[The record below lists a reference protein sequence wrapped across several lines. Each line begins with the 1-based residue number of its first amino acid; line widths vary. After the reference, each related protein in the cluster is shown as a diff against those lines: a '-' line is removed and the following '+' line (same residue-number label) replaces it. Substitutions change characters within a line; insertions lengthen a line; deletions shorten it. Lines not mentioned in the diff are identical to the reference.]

1 MRLKSLKL
9 AGFKSFANPTTFTFR
24 HGITAIVGPNG
35 CGKSNVIDAIRWVL
49 GETSAKQLRGGAMSD
64 VIFAGT
70 QDKAAKSVA
79 SVELTFEHTQDEH
92 TGIRHEF
99 NLYQELS
106 VRRQVNKEGR
116 SDYFI
121 NGTRCRRRDVVDV
134 FLGTGLGARSYAV
147 IEQGMIGR
155 IVESSPMQLREFIEE
170 AAGVSRY
177 QARREETQKKLE
189 KTQENLARLH
199 DMQSELVSQQKRLS
213 KQAASAQLYEE
224 LALTLSDIKQK
235 LAIQQLYQAKHTQQQ
250 QKIAHERSTAEVATL
265 QADYETLKAQQD
277 KLATHINQEQWLKDD
292 AQSAHYQQQLGY
304 QQAEHALSDAK
315 SQLNVIEQQLTSLDQ
330 QRAQAVGEID
340 RLKAE
345 QAEQQNILE
354 ALRPQLTE
362 LTNKRDTH
370 KRNEQPLQRAWHDA
384 QNQLSRLQDNAR
396 MLEQQQAINSQA
408 QKRHQQ
414 NHDKWQRRD
423 QNWQHLWQQLQQ
435 SLSAS
440 SNNDGFDKESDKRSD
455 EQAPTDAQNLQQTL
469 ETQVAE
475 LNKQLQQIERQQD
488 SVDER
493 LSELQPQT
501 RDLQQRLNVQQ
512 RELSEHEKR
521 HAVLASEYDTL
532 HQILHPKPTLQNQ
545 QQASVSTAGNLEA
558 SSESNVVNRYNELA
572 ITTLREQIELS
583 EKGQQ
588 HAVLLDS
595 VLALWLDSH
604 VLISNQSN
612 QLSVD
617 DVSSDIEKANS
628 LWHMLEHDLTDI
640 ITYQTTQNE
649 QANTEKKPSIESGHS
664 LWLPAKNESTT
675 KPFSNNLPD
684 HFADKVL
691 PLSQLIKQPALAL
704 WQQCYLYIT
713 QSEATNQQTLEDFA
727 NILKALPSSAILLTT
742 DGWLISRQGTI
753 NLSKFTGAQDEQGNS
768 QFLTQRL
775 EQRSRLQAL
784 EDLLDEF
791 ETKIQETQKTI
802 AKNQRDYDALTVNLE
817 ETRAQANQLTRDK
830 HEYQQQLTTQRA
842 NAERLQADSQRLM
855 ADKSALEQEQQELD
869 QELKTLTH
877 EQQDIQSQIVAL
889 TPQISDA
896 RATSQQLQAE
906 RSELN
911 RTRQADDDAWQ
922 ALQLRIQQ
930 SEMRLEHSVSSL
942 ARATVQYDQSLQ
954 SEQQLKAS
962 HQKQQNKLPD
972 LQAALQTAQTARDK
986 QQVLLTERDTA
997 LSMLKQEYAQQQTAL
1012 DSVQNTLQVQ
1022 QGKLANHATELALS
1036 MARLDDA
1043 STHTHD
1049 ALEAYYKVSHKYKS
1063 ESHSTQHPQHQ
1074 QQVMS
1079 VSNLLADFIA
1089 HDRRVRPDK
1098 IAELEAE
1105 RATLEQQLGK
1115 IGPVNLAAVAE
1126 LAEVNERLEPLAQQT
1141 ADIAASM
1148 QTLTAAIESIDETTK
1163 TLFMQTLD
1171 AVNTEL
1177 ANLFAKVF
1185 GGGQA
1190 SLTLNTDDMPANIPA
1205 DKYKSEQWR
1214 AGLTLMAQ
1222 PKGKRNSR
1230 LAVLS
1235 GGEKTLTALSL
1246 IFAIFKQHPAPFCVL
1261 DEVDAPLDDANVERF
1276 TSLIHELADDL
1287 QFIFIS
1293 HNKLTMQIADELKG
1307 ITMPSAGISTLVS
1320 VSLDEAARYVES

>member
-79 SVELTFEHTQDEH
+79 SVELTFEHTQDEQN
-92 TGIRHEF
+92 GIRHEF

-177 QARREETQKKLE
+177 QARREETQKRLE
-189 KTQENLARLH
+189 KTKDNLARLH

-213 KQAASAQLYEE
+213 KQAASAERYEE
-224 LALTLSDIKQK
+224 LALTLADIKQQ

-250 QKIAHERSTAEVATL
+250 QKIAHERSATEVSTL
-265 QADYETLKAQQD
+265 QANYDTLKAKQD
-277 KLATHINQEQWLKDD
+277 KLVAHINQEQWLKDD
-292 AQSAHYQQQLGY
+292 AQSNHYQQQLSY
-304 QQAEHALSDAK
+304 QQAEHQLGDAK
-315 SQLNVIEQQLTSLDQ
+315 SQLTAIEQQLASLDQ
-330 QRAQAVGEID
+330 QRQQAVDEIN

-345 QAEQQNILE
+345 QTEQQTVIE
-354 ALRPQLTE
+354 ALRPQFNKLT
-362 LTNKRDTH
+362 TKREAH
-370 KRNEQPLQRAWHDA
+370 KRNEQPLQRAYHDA
-384 QNQLSRLQDNAR
+384 QNKLSRLQDTAR
-396 MLEQQQAINSQA
+396 SFEQQQAINSQA
-408 QKRHQQ
+408 QKRYQQ
-414 NHDKWQRRD
+414 NHDKWQHRHT
-423 QNWQHLWQQLQQ
+423 NWQRLWQQLQQ
-435 SLSAS
+435 SLSPV
-440 SNNDGFDKESDKRSD
+440 ESAGLQDNSD
-455 EQAPTDAQNLQQTL
+455 TNNLQQTL
-469 ETQVAE
+469 AAQVTE

-493 LSELQPQT
+493 LSELQPQAQ
-501 RDLQQRLNVQQ
+501 DLQQRLNTQQ
-512 RELSEHEKR
+512 RELSENEKR
-521 HAVLASEYDTL
+521 HAVLAGEYDTL
-532 HQILHPKPTLQNQ
+532 HQILHPKPTPKSQPLVH
-545 QQASVSTAGNLEA
+545 AKTADVKTALENDIA
-558 SSESNVVNRYNELA
+558 KDYKDLA
-572 ITTLREQIELS
+572 ITTLRDQIELS
-583 EKGQQ
+583 AKGQQ
-588 HAVLLDS
+588 HAELLDS

-604 VLISNQSN
+604 VL
-612 QLSVD
+612 
-617 DVSSDIEKANS
+617 VSSQSSNGKINGDVQKANS
-628 LWHMLEHDLTDI
+628 LWQALEHELKDLF
-640 ITYQTTQNE
+640 TYQTARNTAAS
-649 QANTEKKPSIESGHS
+649 ANDKTLLETGHS
-664 LWLPAKNESTT
+664 LWLSAQTNGTDST
-675 KPFSNNLPD
+675 PFISDLPKSLI
-684 HFADKVL
+684 DKIL
-691 PLSQLIKQPALAL
+691 PLSQLISAPNLAF
-704 WQQCYLYIT
+704 WRQCYLYIAQPET
-713 QSEATNQQTLEDFA
+713 DNRQTLEA
-727 NILKALPSSAILLTT
+727 LAEILKVLPSSAILLTT
-742 DGWLISRQGTI
+742 DGWLISRQGTM
-753 NLSKFTGAQDEQGNS
+753 NLSKFAGAQDGQNGSNNSNS

-775 EQRSRLQAL
+775 QQRSRLQAL
-784 EDLLDEF
+784 ENLLDDF
-791 ETKIQETQKTI
+791 ETKIQGQQKAI
-802 AKNQRDYDALTVNLE
+802 ANNQRNYDAMTVSLE
-817 ETRAQANQLTRDK
+817 ETRAQAEQLTRDK
-830 HEYQQQLTTQRA
+830 HQYQQKLTTQRA

-855 ADKSALEQEQQELD
+855 TDKSTLEQEQQELV
-869 QELKTLTH
+869 QEQQSLDH
-877 EQQDIQSQIVAL
+877 EQQDIQSKIAAL
-889 TPQISDA
+889 TPQIADA
-896 RATSQQLQAE
+896 RALSQQLQAE
-906 RSELN
+906 RSELS

-942 ARATVQYDQSLQ
+942 ARASAQFDKSLQ
-954 SEQQLKAS
+954 SEQNLKTR
-962 HQKQQNKLPD
+962 HEQQQNTLPA
-972 LQAALQTAQTARDK
+972 LQAALQTAQTARDE
-986 QQVLLTERDTA
+986 QQAILTGRETA
-997 LSMLKQEYAQQQTAL
+997 LTALKQEYNQQQVEL
-1012 DSVQNTLQVQ
+1012 DSLQNTLQTQ
-1022 QGKLANHATELALS
+1022 QNALANHSTELALS
-1036 MARLDDA
+1036 AAKLEDA
-1043 STHTHD
+1043 SSHTQE
-1049 ALEAYYKVSHKYKS
+1049 ALDAYYKVSHKYKAQS
-1063 ESHSTQHPQHQ
+1063 DIAQHPQHQ

-1098 IAELEAE
+1098 ITELEAE
-1105 RATLEQQLGK
+1105 HSKIEQQLSK
-1115 IGPVNLAAVAE
+1115 IGAVNLAAVAE

-1148 QTLTAAIESIDETTK
+1148 QTLTEAIASIDETTK

-1171 AVNTEL
+1171 AVNIEL

-1190 SLTLNTDDMPANIPA
+1190 SLTLNTDDMPVNAP
-1205 DKYKSEQWR
+1205 KSEQWR

-1261 DEVDAPLDDANVERF
+1261 DEVDAPLDDANVARF

-1307 ITMPSAGISTLVS
+1307 VTMPSAGISTLVS
-1320 VSLDEAARYVES
+1320 VSLDEAARYLSD

>member
-70 QDKAAKSVA
+70 QDKAAKSAA
-79 SVELTFEHTQDEH
+79 SVELTFEHTQDEQ

-106 VRRQVNKEGR
+106 VRRQVNLEGR

-155 IVESSPMQLREFIEE
+155 IVESSPLQLREFIEE

-189 KTQENLARLH
+189 KTKDNLARLH

-213 KQAASAQLYEE
+213 KQAASAKRYEE
-224 LALTLSDIKQK
+224 LALTLADIKQQ
-235 LAIQQLYQAKHTQQQ
+235 LAIQQLYQAKHNQQQ
-250 QKIAHERSTAEVATL
+250 QKIAHERSANEVATL
-265 QADYETLKAQQD
+265 QASYETLKAKQD
-277 KLATHINQEQWLKDD
+277 KLAAHINQEQWLKDD
-292 AQSAHYQQQLGY
+292 AQSSHYQQQLSY
-304 QQAEHALSDAK
+304 QQAEHQLSDVK
-315 SQLNVIEQQLTSLDQ
+315 SQLTTIEQQLASLDQ
-330 QRAQAVGEID
+330 QREQLVDEIE
-340 RLKAE
+340 RLKSDE
-345 QAEQQNILE
+345 AEQQKVLQE
-354 ALRPQLTE
+354 LRPKLIE

-370 KRNEQPLQRAWHDA
+370 KRNEQPLQRAYHDA
-384 QNQLSRLQDNAR
+384 QNQLSRLQDKSR
-396 MLEQQQAINSQA
+396 SLEQQQAINSQA
-408 QKRHQQ
+408 QKRQQQ
-414 NHDKWQRRD
+414 NYDKWQRRQ
-423 QNWQHLWQQLQQ
+423 QNWQNLWQQLQQ
-435 SLSAS
+435 SVSLNNSA
-440 SNNDGFDKESDKRSD
+440 D
-455 EQAPTDAQNLQQTL
+455 EQEPAEANNLQHTL
-469 ETQVAE
+469 DTQVTE

-493 LSELQPQT
+493 LSELQPQAH
-501 RDLQQRLNVQQ
+501 DLQQRLNMQQ
-512 RELSEHEKR
+512 RELSEFEKR

-532 HQILHPKPTLQNQ
+532 HQILHPKPIPKSQPLVH
-545 QQASVSTAGNLEA
+545 AKTADVKGDLG
-558 SSESNVVNRYNELA
+558 SEIANDYKELA
-572 ITTLREQIELS
+572 ISTLREQIELS
-583 EKGQQ
+583 EKGKQ
-588 HAVLLDS
+588 HAQLLDS

-604 VLISNQSN
+604 VLVSNQTMQPSIDN
-612 QLSVD
+612 ASD
-617 DVSSDIEKANS
+617 DSEKPHSLWQALKHDLNS
-628 LWHMLEHDLTDI
+628 LF
-640 ITYQTTQNE
+640 TYQTVQN
-649 QANTEKKPSIESGHS
+649 QPISNKDKSIIGMGHS
-664 LWLPAKNESTT
+664 LWLSTKQNELAT
-675 KPFSNNLPD
+675 KPFISKFPD
-684 HFADKVL
+684 TLSDKVL
-691 PLSQLIKQPALAL
+691 PLSELISAPNLAL
-704 WQQCYLYIT
+704 WQECYLYIA
-713 QSEATNQQTLEDFA
+713 QPETNNKQTLEVLA
-727 NILKALPSSAILLTT
+727 EILKALPPVAILLTS

-753 NLSKFTGAQDEQGNS
+753 NLSKFAGAQNGQNDSNS

-775 EQRSRLQAL
+775 QQRSRLQVL
-784 EDLLDEF
+784 EELLDEF
-791 ETKIQETQKTI
+791 EAKIQNQQKAI
-802 AKNQRDYDALTVNLE
+802 ANNQRNYDALTVSLE
-817 ETRAQANQLTRDK
+817 ETRAQAEQLTRDQYK
-830 HEYQQQLTTQRA
+830 YQQQLTTQRA
-842 NAERLQADSQRLM
+842 NAERLQADSQRLS
-855 ADKSALEQEQQELD
+855 ADKISLEQEQQELK
-869 QELKTLTH
+869 QEQQTFNNEL
-877 EQQDIQSQIVAL
+877 QDIQSEIAAL
-889 TPQISDA
+889 TPQITDA
-896 RATSQQLQAE
+896 RATTQQLQAE
-906 RSELN
+906 RSELS
-911 RTRQADDDAWQ
+911 RTRQADDDEWQ

-930 SEMRLEHSVSSL
+930 SEIRVEHGVSSL
-942 ARATVQYDQSLQ
+942 GRATEQHDKSLQ
-954 SEQQLKAS
+954 SEKILQTNYEQ
-962 HQKQQNKLPD
+962 QQNKLPE
-972 LQAALQTAQTARDK
+972 LQAALQTVQTARDE
-986 QQVLLTERDTA
+986 QQTLLTRRETA
-997 LSMLKQEYAQQQTAL
+997 LTALKQEYNQQQVEL
-1012 DSVQNTLQVQ
+1012 DTLQHTLQTQ
-1022 QGKLANHATELALS
+1022 QSELARLATELALS
-1036 MARLDDA
+1036 AAKLEDA
-1043 STHTHD
+1043 SSDTQE
-1049 ALEAYYKVSHKYKS
+1049 ALDTYSNASHKYKAQS
-1063 ESHSTQHPQHQ
+1063 DISQQPQHQ

-1098 IAELEAE
+1098 IAELESE
-1105 RATLEQQLGK
+1105 RNKLEQQLSK
-1115 IGPVNLAAVAE
+1115 IGAVNLAAVAE

-1141 ADIAASM
+1141 ADIAASI
-1148 QTLTAAIESIDETTK
+1148 QTLTEAIASIDETTK

-1171 AVNTEL
+1171 AVNNEL

-1261 DEVDAPLDDANVERF
+1261 DEVDAPLDDANVARF

-1307 ITMPSAGISTLVS
+1307 VTMPSAGISTLVS
-1320 VSLDEAARYVES
+1320 VSLDEAALYIAE

>member
-24 HGITAIVGPNG
+24 YGITAIVGPNG

-189 KTQENLARLH
+189 KTKDNLARLH

-213 KQAASAQLYEE
+213 KQAASAERYEA
-224 LALTLSDIKQK
+224 LALSLADIKQQ

-250 QKIAHERSTAEVATL
+250 QKIAHERSTTEVSTL
-265 QADYETLKAQQD
+265 QANYDTLKAKQD
-277 KLATHINQEQWLKDD
+277 KLAARINQEQWLKDD
-292 AQSAHYQQQLGY
+292 AQSIYYQQQLSY
-304 QQAEHALSDAK
+304 QQAEHQLGDAK
-315 SQLNVIEQQLTSLDQ
+315 SQLTTTAQQLASLDQ
-330 QRAQAVGEID
+330 QRKQAVDEIN

-345 QAEQQNILE
+345 QAEQQTVLE
-354 ALRPQLTE
+354 ALRPQLNE
-362 LTNKRDTH
+362 LTNKREAH
-370 KRNEQPLQRAWHDA
+370 KRNEQPLQRAYHDA
-384 QNQLSRLQDNAR
+384 QNQLSRLQDTAR
-396 MLEQQQAINSQA
+396 SLEQQQAINSQA
-408 QKRHQQ
+408 QKRYQQ
-414 NHDKWQRRD
+414 NHDKWQRRQ

-435 SLSAS
+435 SLSPVVSAGLQD
-440 SNNDGFDKESDKRSD
+440 N
-455 EQAPTDAQNLQQTL
+455 TDAKHLQQTL
-469 ETQVAE
+469 AAQVAE

-493 LSELQPQT
+493 LSELQPQAH
-501 RDLQQRLNVQQ
+501 DLQQRLNTQQ
-512 RELSEHEKR
+512 RELSENEKR
-521 HAVLASEYDTL
+521 HAVLAGEYDTL
-532 HQILHPKPTLQNQ
+532 HQILHPKPTPKSQPLVHAKTADVKSDLENEVASDYNQ
-545 QQASVSTAGNLEA
+545 
-558 SSESNVVNRYNELA
+558 LA

-583 EKGQQ
+583 EKGQE
-588 HAVLLDS
+588 HAELLDS

-604 VLISNQSN
+604 VLISNQTN
-612 QLSVD
+612 QSSIDNAND
-617 DVSSDIEKANS
+617 DSEKLHS
-628 LWHMLEHDLTDI
+628 LWQALEHELKDLFI
-640 ITYQTTQNE
+640 YQNAQT
-649 QANTEKKPSIESGHS
+649 NTVDKLSIKTEAGHS
-664 LWLPAKNESTT
+664 LWLSAQTNDTDST
-675 KPFSNNLPD
+675 PFISALPD
-684 HFADKVL
+684 NLVDKIL
-691 PLSQLIKQPALAL
+691 PLSQLISTPKLTL
-704 WQQCYLYIT
+704 WQQCYLYIA
-713 QSEATNQQTLEDFA
+713 QSQMTNQHDFEA
-727 NILKALPSSAILLTT
+727 LTDILKVLPSSAILLTT
-742 DGWLISRQGTI
+742 DGWIISRQGTI
-753 NLSKFTGAQDEQGNS
+753 NLSKFVGAQDRENES
-768 QFLTQRL
+768 NNQFLTQRL
-775 EQRSRLQAL
+775 QQRSRLQAL
-784 EDLLDEF
+784 EGLLDEF
-791 ETKIQETQKTI
+791 ESKIQDQQKTI
-802 AKNQRDYDALTVNLE
+802 VNSQRTYDALAVRLE
-817 ETRAQANQLTRDK
+817 ETRAQAEQLTRDK
-830 HEYQQQLTTQRA
+830 HQYQQKLTSQRA
-842 NAERLQADSQRLM
+842 NAERLQADSQRID
-855 ADKSALEQEQQELD
+855 AEKATLEQEQQELV
-869 QELKTLTH
+869 QEEQALNH
-877 EQQDIQSQIVAL
+877 EQQHLQSEIAAL
-889 TPQISDA
+889 TPKIADA
-896 RATSQQLQAE
+896 RAATQQLQAE
-906 RSELN
+906 RNELS

-930 SEMRLEHSVSSL
+930 SEMRLEHSVSSFV
-942 ARATVQYDQSLQ
+942 RATEQYDKSLQ
-954 SEQQLKAS
+954 SEQSLTARLEQ
-962 HQKQQNKLPD
+962 QQNKLPA
-972 LQAALQTAQTARDK
+972 LQTALQTAQTTRDE
-986 QQVLLTERDTA
+986 QQAVLTTRETA
-997 LSMLKQEYAQQQTAL
+997 LTVLKQEYSQQQVEL
-1012 DSVQNTLQVQ
+1012 DSCQNTLQTQ
-1022 QGKLANHATELALS
+1022 QSALANHSTELALS
-1036 MARLDDA
+1036 AAKLEDA
-1043 STHTHD
+1043 SSHTQE
-1049 ALEAYYKVSHKYKS
+1049 ALEAYHKVSHKYKAPS
-1063 ESHSTQHPQHQ
+1063 EISHHQ
-1074 QQVMS
+1074 QIMS

-1098 IAELEAE
+1098 IAELESE
-1105 RATLEQQLGK
+1105 RAQLEQQLSK
-1115 IGPVNLAAVAE
+1115 IGAVNLAAVAE

-1141 ADIAASM
+1141 TDIAASM
-1148 QTLTAAIESIDETTK
+1148 QTLTEAIASIDETTK

-1190 SLTLNTDDMPANIPA
+1190 SLTLNTDDMPINAP
-1205 DKYKSEQWR
+1205 KSEQWR

-1261 DEVDAPLDDANVERF
+1261 DEVDAPLDDANVARF

-1307 ITMPSAGISTLVS
+1307 VTMPSAGISTLVS
-1320 VSLDEAARYVES
+1320 VSLDEAARYLSD

>member
-70 QDKAAKSVA
+70 QDKTAKSVA
-79 SVELTFEHTQDEH
+79 SVELTFEHTQDEQ

-155 IVESSPMQLREFIEE
+155 IVESSPLQLREFIEE

-177 QARREETQKKLE
+177 QARRIETQKKLE
-189 KTQENLARLH
+189 KTKDNLARLH

-213 KQAASAQLYEE
+213 KQAASAERYEE
-224 LALTLSDIKQK
+224 LALTLADIKQQ
-235 LAIQQLYQAKHTQQQ
+235 LAIQQLYQAKHSQQQ
-250 QKIAHERSTAEVATL
+250 QKIAHERSAAEVSTL
-265 QADYETLKAQQD
+265 QARYEGLKAKQD
-277 KLATHINQEQWLKDD
+277 KLADHINQEQWLKDD
-292 AQSAHYQQQLGY
+292 AQSSHYQHQLSY
-304 QQAEHALSDAK
+304 QQAEHELSDAK
-315 SQLNVIEQQLTSLDQ
+315 SQLTAIEQQLTGLEQ
-330 QRAQAVGEID
+330 QREQSVDEIE
-340 RLKAE
+340 RLKTE

-354 ALRPQLTE
+354 ALRPQLIE
-362 LTNKRDTH
+362 LSNKRESH

-396 MLEQQQAINSQA
+396 TLEQQQAINSQA

-414 NHDKWQRRD
+414 SHDKWQRRQ
-423 QNWQHLWQQLQQ
+423 QNWENLWQQLQQ
-435 SLSAS
+435 SLSSVKVTDGREKSDAS
-440 SNNDGFDKESDKRSD
+440 
-455 EQAPTDAQNLQQTL
+455 NLQQTL
-469 ETQVAE
+469 ETQVTE

-493 LSELQPQT
+493 LAELQPQAH
-501 RDLQQRLNVQQ
+501 DLQQRLNTQQ
-512 RELSEHEKR
+512 RELSENEKR

-532 HQILHPKPTLQNQ
+532 HQILHPKPTPKPQQLTHTKTAHVKSDLESEIASDYQN
-545 QQASVSTAGNLEA
+545 
-558 SSESNVVNRYNELA
+558 LA

-583 EKGQQ
+583 AKGQQ
-588 HAVLLDS
+588 HAQLLDS

-604 VLISNQSN
+604 VLISNQTYQPN
-612 QLSVD
+612 VD
-617 DVSSDIEKANS
+617 NVSDVSEKPHS
-628 LWHMLEHDLTDI
+628 LWHVLEHDLADVF
-640 ITYQTTQNE
+640 TYQAAQNK
-649 QANTEKKPSIESGHS
+649 QVNKQGKSSIETDHS
-664 LWLPAKNESTT
+664 LWLSAMQNETNT
-675 KPFSNNLPD
+675 KPFISNLPD
-684 HFADKVL
+684 SLIDKVQ
-691 PLSQLIKQPALAL
+691 PLSELINAPTLAL
-704 WQQCYLYIT
+704 WQHCYLYIAQPET
-713 QSEATNQQTLEDFA
+713 DNKQTLEA
-727 NILKALPSSAILLTT
+727 LAEILRALPPSAILLTS
-742 DGWLISRQGTI
+742 DGWLISRQGTM
-753 NLSKFTGAQDEQGNS
+753 NLSKFTGAQNGQNESNS

-775 EQRSRLQAL
+775 QQRSRLQAL
-784 EDLLDEF
+784 ENLLDEF
-791 ETKIQETQKTI
+791 EVKIKDQQKAITN
-802 AKNQRDYDALTVNLE
+802 NQRNYDALTVSLE
-817 ETRAQANQLTRDK
+817 ETRAQAQQLTRDK
-830 HEYQQQLTTQRA
+830 HKCQQQLTTQRA
-842 NAERLQADSQRLM
+842 NVERVQADSQRLN
-855 ADKSALEQEQQELD
+855 ADKVALELEKVELAQEQQ
-869 QELKTLTH
+869 TLND
-877 EQQDIQSQIVAL
+877 EQKSIQSEIAAL
-889 TPQISDA
+889 TPQLADA
-896 RATSQQLQAE
+896 RATTQQLQAE
-906 RSELN
+906 RSELA

-922 ALQLRIQQ
+922 ALQLRMQQ

-942 ARATVQYDQSLQ
+942 VRASAQYDKSLQ
-954 SEQQLKAS
+954 SEQSLKAQ
-962 HQKQQNKLPD
+962 HEQQQSKLPA
-972 LQAALQTAQTARDK
+972 LQAALQTAQTVRDE
-986 QQVLLTERDTA
+986 QQIILTTRETA
-997 LSMLKQEYAQQQTAL
+997 LNVLKQEYSQQQVEL
-1012 DSVQNTLQVQ
+1012 DTLQNTLQNQ
-1022 QGKLANHATELALS
+1022 QSELARLATDLALS
-1036 MARLDDA
+1036 MARLEDA
-1043 STHTHD
+1043 SSHTQE
-1049 ALEAYYKVSHKYKS
+1049 ALDAYYNVSHQYKGQS
-1063 ESHSTQHPQHQ
+1063 DISQQPQQ
-1074 QQVMS
+1074 MMS

-1098 IAELEAE
+1098 IAELESE
-1105 RATLEQQLGK
+1105 RSKLEQQLSK
-1115 IGPVNLAAVAE
+1115 IGAVNLAAVAE

-1148 QTLTAAIESIDETTK
+1148 QTLTEAIASIDETTK

-1171 AVNTEL
+1171 AVNNEL

-1190 SLTLNTDDMPANIPA
+1190 SLTLNTDDMPINAP
-1205 DKYKSEQWR
+1205 KSEQWR

-1261 DEVDAPLDDANVERF
+1261 DEVDAPLDDANVARF

-1307 ITMPSAGISTLVS
+1307 VTMPSAGISTLVS
-1320 VSLDEAARYVES
+1320 VSLDEASRYVES

>member
-79 SVELTFEHTQDEH
+79 SVELTFEHTQDEQN
-92 TGIRHEF
+92 GIRHEF

-106 VRRQVNKEGR
+106 VRRQINKEGR

-189 KTQENLARLH
+189 KTQDNLARLY

-213 KQAASAQLYEE
+213 KQAASAERYEE
-224 LALTLSDIKQK
+224 LALTLADIKQQ
-235 LAIQQLYQAKHTQQQ
+235 LAIQQLYQAKHSQQQ
-250 QKIAHERSTAEVATL
+250 QKIAHERSANEVAIL
-265 QADYETLKAQQD
+265 RASYETLKAKQD
-277 KLATHINQEQWLKDD
+277 KLAAHINQEQWLKDD
-292 AQSAHYQQQLGY
+292 AQSNHYQQQLSY
-304 QQAEHALSDAK
+304 QQAEHQLSDAN
-315 SQLNVIEQQLTSLDQ
+315 SQLTTIEQQLSSLEQ
-330 QRAQAVGEID
+330 QRKQAVDEIE
-340 RLKAE
+340 RLKSDE
-345 QAEQQNILE
+345 AEQQHILA
-354 ALRPQLTE
+354 ALRPQLVE
-362 LTNKRDTH
+362 LTNKRDGH
-370 KRNEQPLQRAWHDA
+370 KRNEQPLQRAWHEA
-384 QNQLSRLQDNAR
+384 QNQLSRLQDKAR
-396 MLEQQQAINSQA
+396 SLEQQQAINSQA

-414 NHDKWQRRD
+414 SHDKWQRRQ
-423 QNWQHLWQQLQQ
+423 QNWENLWQQLQQ
-435 SLSAS
+435 SIPSITNKITDGREKNDAS
-440 SNNDGFDKESDKRSD
+440 
-455 EQAPTDAQNLQQTL
+455 NLQQTL
-469 ETQVAE
+469 DTQVIE
-475 LNKQLQQIERQQD
+475 LNKQLQQLERQQD

-493 LSELQPQT
+493 LAELQPQAY
-501 RDLQQRLNVQQ
+501 DLQQRLNTQQ
-512 RELSEHEKR
+512 CELSEHEKR

-532 HQILHPKPTLQNQ
+532 HQILHPTPTPKSQ
-545 QQASVSTAGNLEA
+545 QPVNEQTGL
-558 SSESNVVNRYNELA
+558 ESNAVNHHHDLA
-572 ITTLREQIELS
+572 VTTLREQIELS
-583 EKGQQ
+583 EKGREY
-588 HAVLLDS
+588 AVLLDS

-604 VLISNQSN
+604 ILISNQTKQLT
-612 QLSVD
+612 QLSID
-617 DVSSDIEKANS
+617 NANGISQKANNQEADS
-628 LWHMLEHDLTDI
+628 LWQVLEHDLTDLF
-640 ITYQTTQNE
+640 TYQSVQNE
-649 QANTEKKPSIESGHS
+649 YTNKQGKFLIETGHS
-664 LWLPAKNESTT
+664 LWLPAR
-675 KPFSNNLPD
+675 PSNINTQVFTYTLPD
-684 HFADKVL
+684 TLIDKIQ
-691 PLSQLIKQPALAL
+691 PLSQLITAPTLAL
-704 WQQCYLYIT
+704 WQHCYLYVAT
-713 QSEATNQQTLEDFA
+713 HEASNQQAFKDIA
-727 NILKALPSSAILLTT
+727 VILTALPSSAILLTT

-753 NLSKFTGAQDEQGNS
+753 NLSKFMGAENES
-768 QFLTQRL
+768 NNQFLTQRL
-775 EQRSRLQAL
+775 QQRTRLQAL
-784 EDLLDEF
+784 EELLDDIEI
-791 ETKIQETQKTI
+791 KIQNQQKSI
-802 AKNQRDYDALTVNLE
+802 AKNQHDYDALSVNVE
-817 ETRAQANQLTRDK
+817 ETSAQAQQLNHDK
-830 HEYQQQLTTQRA
+830 HQYQQQLTIEQA
-842 NAERLQADSQRLM
+842 HAERIQADSKRLNS
-855 ADKSALEQEQQELD
+855 DKAGLEQEQQELA
-869 QELKTLTH
+869 QELQALNT
-877 EQQDIQSQIVAL
+877 EQQHIQSKIAAL
-889 TPQISDA
+889 TPQITDA
-896 RATSQQLQAE
+896 RATNQQLQVE
-906 RSELN
+906 RSELS
-911 RTRQADDDAWQ
+911 RMRQADDDAWQ

-930 SEMRLEHSVSSL
+930 SEMRLEHSASSL
-942 ARATVQYDQSLQ
+942 TRASEQYDKSLQ
-954 SEQQLKAS
+954 SEKSLKINYE
-962 HQKQQNKLPD
+962 QQQNKVP
-972 LQAALQTAQTARDK
+972 ALQTALQTVQTARDE
-986 QQVLLTERDTA
+986 QQALLTTRETA
-997 LSMLKQEYAQQQTAL
+997 LNVLKQDYAQQQTES
-1012 DSVQNTLQVQ
+1012 DRLQQSLQTQ
-1022 QGKLANHATELALS
+1022 QSELANHSTELALS
-1036 MARLDDA
+1036 AARLDDA
-1043 STHTHD
+1043 SSHTQEALD
-1049 ALEAYYKVSHKYKS
+1049 AYSNMSHKYKAQS
-1063 ESHSTQHPQHQ
+1063 DIAQQPQHP

-1105 RATLEQQLGK
+1105 RSKLEQQLSK
-1115 IGPVNLAAVAE
+1115 IGAVNLAAMAE

-1148 QTLTAAIESIDETTK
+1148 DTLKDAIASIDETTK

-1171 AVNTEL
+1171 AVNSEL

-1190 SLTLNTDDMPANIPA
+1190 SLTLNTDDMPMNAPKA
-1205 DKYKSEQWR
+1205 EQWR

-1261 DEVDAPLDDANVERF
+1261 DEVDAPLDDANVARF

-1307 ITMPSAGISTLVS
+1307 VTMPSAGISTLVS
-1320 VSLDEAARYVES
+1320 VSLDEAARYLAD

>member
-79 SVELTFEHTQDEH
+79 SVELTFEHTQDEQN
-92 TGIRHEF
+92 GIRHEF

-189 KTQENLARLH
+189 KTKDNLARLH

-213 KQAASAQLYEE
+213 KQAASAERYEA
-224 LALTLSDIKQK
+224 LALALADIKQQ
-235 LAIQQLYQAKHTQQQ
+235 LAIQQLYQAKYTQQQ
-250 QKIAHERSTAEVATL
+250 QKIAHERSATEVSTL
-265 QADYETLKAQQD
+265 QASYDTLKAKQD
-277 KLATHINQEQWLKDD
+277 KLAAHINQEQWLKDD
-292 AQSAHYQQQLGY
+292 AQSNHYQQQLSY
-304 QQAEHALSDAK
+304 QQAEHQLGDAK
-315 SQLNVIEQQLTSLDQ
+315 SQLTAIEQQLASLDQ
-330 QRAQAVGEID
+330 QRQQAVDEIN

-345 QAEQQNILE
+345 QAEQQTVLE
-354 ALRPQLTE
+354 GLRPKLNE
-362 LTNKRDTH
+362 LMNKRKAH
-370 KRNEQPLQRAWHDA
+370 KRNEQPLQRAYHDA
-384 QNQLSRLQDNAR
+384 QNQLSRLQDEAR
-396 MLEQQQAINSQA
+396 MLEQQQAINNQA

-414 NHDKWQRRD
+414 NHEKWQRRQ

-435 SLSAS
+435 SLSPVAS
-440 SNNDGFDKESDKRSD
+440 AGLQDNSD
-455 EQAPTDAQNLQQTL
+455 TNNLQQTL
-469 ETQVAE
+469 VAQVAE
-475 LNKQLQQIERQQD
+475 LNKQLHQIERQQD

-493 LSELQPQT
+493 LSELQPQAQ
-501 RDLQQRLNVQQ
+501 DLQQQLHTQQ
-512 RELSEHEKR
+512 RELSESEKR
-521 HAVLASEYDTL
+521 HAVLAGEYDTL
-532 HQILHPKPTLQNQ
+532 HQILYSKPTSKSQPLVH
-545 QQASVSTAGNLEA
+545 AKTADVKSDLESKIVSDYSQLT
-558 SSESNVVNRYNELA
+558 
-572 ITTLREQIELS
+572 ITTLRDQIELS
-583 EKGQQ
+583 AKGQQ
-588 HAVLLDS
+588 HAELLDS

-604 VLISNQSN
+604 VLVSNQTY
-612 QLSVD
+612 QLNVD
-617 DVSSDIEKANS
+617 NASDDSEKPHS
-628 LWHMLEHDLTDI
+628 LWQVLEHDFANLF
-640 ITYQTTQNE
+640 TYQTARNTAAS
-649 QANTEKKPSIESGHS
+649 ANDKTLLETGHS
-664 LWLPAKNESTT
+664 LWLSAQTNGTDST
-675 KPFSNNLPD
+675 PFISDLPD
-684 HFADKVL
+684 NLVEAIL
-691 PLSQLIKQPALAL
+691 PLSQLISAPNLAL

-713 QSEATNQQTLEDFA
+713 QPETDNRQTLEA
-727 NILKALPSSAILLTT
+727 LAEILKALPSSAILLTT
-742 DGWLISRQGTI
+742 DGWLISRQGTM
-753 NLSKFTGAQDEQGNS
+753 NLSKFAGAQDGQNGSNNSNS

-775 EQRSRLQAL
+775 QQRSRLQAL
-784 EDLLDEF
+784 EDLLDDF
-791 ETKIQETQKTI
+791 ENKIEAQKKAITKD
-802 AKNQRDYDALTVNLE
+802 QRNYDALTVSLE
-817 ETRAQANQLTRDK
+817 ETRAQAEQLTRDK
-830 HEYQQQLTTQRA
+830 HQYQQKLTTERA
-842 NAERLQADSQRLM
+842 NAERLQADSQRLN
-855 ADKSALEQEQQELD
+855 ADKAALEQEQQELV
-869 QELKTLTH
+869 QEQQSLNH
-877 EQQDIQSQIVAL
+877 EQQDIQNKIAAL
-889 TPQISDA
+889 TPQIADA
-896 RATSQQLQAE
+896 RAATQQLQAE
-906 RSELN
+906 RSELS

-942 ARATVQYDQSLQ
+942 TRANAQFDKSLQ
-954 SEQQLKAS
+954 SEQNLKTR
-962 HQKQQNKLPD
+962 HEQQQNRLPA
-972 LQAALQTAQTARDK
+972 LQAALQIAQTARDE
-986 QQVLLTERDTA
+986 QQAISTGRETA
-997 LSMLKQEYAQQQTAL
+997 LTVLKQEYNQQQVEL
-1012 DSVQNTLQVQ
+1012 DTLQNTLQTQ
-1022 QGKLANHATELALS
+1022 QNALANHSTKLALS
-1036 MARLDDA
+1036 AAKLEDA
-1043 STHTHD
+1043 SSHTQE
-1049 ALEAYYKVSHKYKS
+1049 ALDAYYKVSHKYKAQS
-1063 ESHSTQHPQHQ
+1063 DIAQHPQHQ

-1098 IAELEAE
+1098 ITELEAE
-1105 RATLEQQLGK
+1105 HSKIEQQLSK
-1115 IGPVNLAAVAE
+1115 IGAVNLAAVAE
-1126 LAEVNERLEPLAQQT
+1126 LAEVNERLQPLSQQT

-1148 QTLTAAIESIDETTK
+1148 QTLTEAIASIDETTK

-1171 AVNTEL
+1171 AVNIEL

-1190 SLTLNTDDMPANIPA
+1190 SLTLNTDDMPVSAP
-1205 DKYKSEQWR
+1205 KSEQWR

-1261 DEVDAPLDDANVERF
+1261 DEVDAPLDDANVARF

-1307 ITMPSAGISTLVS
+1307 VTMPSAGISTLVS
-1320 VSLDEAARYVES
+1320 VSLDEAALYLSD

>member
-70 QDKAAKSVA
+70 QDKSAKSVA
-79 SVELTFEHTQDEH
+79 SVELTFEHTQDEQ

-189 KTQENLARLH
+189 KTKDNLARLH
-199 DMQSELVSQQKRLS
+199 DMQSELISQQKRLS
-213 KQAASAQLYEE
+213 KQAESAQRYEE
-224 LALTLSDIKQK
+224 LALTLADIKQQ
-235 LAIQQLYQAKHTQQQ
+235 LAIQQLYQAKHNQQQ
-250 QKIAHERSTAEVATL
+250 QKISHERSASEVATL
-265 QADYETLKAQQD
+265 QASYETLKAKQD
-277 KLATHINQEQWLKDD
+277 KLAAHINQEQWLKDD
-292 AQSAHYQQQLGY
+292 AQSSHYQQQLSY
-304 QQAEHALSDAK
+304 QQAEHQLSDAK
-315 SQLNVIEQQLTSLDQ
+315 SQLTVIEQQLVSLEQ
-330 QRAQAVGEID
+330 QREQAVDEIE

-345 QAEQQNILE
+345 QATQQNVLE
-354 ALRPQLTE
+354 ELRPQLIE
-362 LTNKRDTH
+362 LTNKREAY

-384 QNQLSRLQDNAR
+384 QNKLSRRQDKAR
-396 MLEQQQAINSQA
+396 TLEQQQAINSQA

-414 NHDKWQRRD
+414 NHEKWQRRQ
-423 QNWQHLWQQLQQ
+423 QNWQKLWQQLQQ
-435 SLSAS
+435 SLSPIDT
-440 SNNDGFDKESDKRSD
+440 NNGADGREKI
-455 EQAPTDAQNLQQTL
+455 DANNLQQTL
-469 ETQVAE
+469 KAQVAE
-475 LNKQLQQIERQQD
+475 LSKQLQQVERQQD
-488 SVDER
+488 SIDER
-493 LSELQPQT
+493 LSELQPQAH
-501 RDLQQRLNVQQ
+501 DLQQRLNTQQ
-512 RELSEHEKR
+512 RELSEDEKR
-521 HAVLASEYDTL
+521 HAVLAGEYDTL
-532 HQILHPKPTLQNQ
+532 QQILHPKPLPKSQPLVNTKTANAKSDLEGEI
-545 QQASVSTAGNLEA
+545 ASE
-558 SSESNVVNRYNELA
+558 YNELA

-583 EKGQQ
+583 AKGQQ
-588 HAVLLDS
+588 YAELLDS

-604 VLISNQSN
+604 VLIPKQANQP
-612 QLSVD
+612 SVD
-617 DVSSDIEKANS
+617 NASDDSEQTNS
-628 LWHMLEHDLTDI
+628 LWQALEHDLTDLF
-640 ITYQTTQNE
+640 TYQNAQNE
-649 QANTEKKPSIESGHS
+649 QINKQDNFSIENGHS
-664 LWLPAKNESTT
+664 LWLSAKQSDVNA
-675 KPFSNNLPD
+675 KPIVSELPD
-684 HFADKVL
+684 GLTDTIL
-691 PLSQLIKQPALAL
+691 PLSQLITAPNLAL
-704 WQQCYLYIT
+704 WQQCYLYVA
-713 QSEATNQQTLEDFA
+713 QSDATNKQTLEALAD
-727 NILKALPSSAILLTT
+727 ILKILPSSAILLTS

-753 NLSKFTGAQDEQGNS
+753 NLSKFASAQDGKNDSNS
-768 QFLTQRL
+768 QFLSQRL
-775 EQRSRLQAL
+775 QQRNRLQAL
-784 EDLLDEF
+784 EGLLEEL
-791 ETKIQETQKTI
+791 ETKIQEQQKTI
-802 AKNQRDYDALTVNLE
+802 ANNQRNYDALTVSLE
-817 ETRAQANQLTRDK
+817 ETRAQAEQLTRDK
-830 HEYQQQLTTQRA
+830 HQYQQQLTTQRA
-842 NAERLQADSQRLM
+842 NAERLQADSQRLN
-855 ADKSALEQEQQELD
+855 ADKEALEQEQQELE
-869 QELKTLTH
+869 QELQTLNH
-877 EQQDIQSQIVAL
+877 EQQHIQSETAAL
-889 TPQISDA
+889 TPQIADA
-896 RATSQQLQAE
+896 RALSQQLQSE
-906 RSELN
+906 RSELA

-942 ARATVQYDQSLQ
+942 ARTTEQHDKSLQNEQSLKARH
-954 SEQQLKAS
+954 EQ
-962 HQKQQNKLPD
+962 QQNKLPA
-972 LQAALQTAQTARDK
+972 LQAALHTAQTARDE
-986 QQVLLTERDTA
+986 QQAVLAERESALTA
-997 LSMLKQEYAQQQTAL
+997 LKEEYSQQQAELDAL
-1012 DSVQNTLQVQ
+1012 QQSLQTQ
-1022 QGKLANHATELALS
+1022 QSELARLATELALS
-1036 MARLDDA
+1036 AARLDDA
-1043 STHTHD
+1043 STHTQE
-1049 ALEAYYKVSHKYKS
+1049 ALEAYYSIRHRYKTD
-1063 ESHSTQHPQHQ
+1063 EELPQQ
-1074 QQVMS
+1074 PIS

-1089 HDRRVRPDK
+1089 HDRRVRPEK
-1098 IAELEAE
+1098 IAELESEHAK
-1105 RATLEQQLGK
+1105 LEQQLSK
-1115 IGPVNLAAVAE
+1115 IGAVNLAAVAE

-1148 QTLTAAIESIDETTK
+1148 QTLTEAIASIDETTK

-1171 AVNTEL
+1171 AVNNEL

-1190 SLTLNTDDMPANIPA
+1190 SLTLNTEDMPANAP
-1205 DKYKSEQWR
+1205 KSEQWR

-1261 DEVDAPLDDANVERF
+1261 DEVDAPLDDANVARF

-1307 ITMPSAGISTLVS
+1307 ITMPNAGISTLVS
-1320 VSLDEAARYVES
+1320 VSLDEAVRYVES

>member
-70 QDKAAKSVA
+70 QDKSAKSVA
-79 SVELTFEHTQDEH
+79 SVELTFEHTQDEQN
-92 TGIRHEF
+92 GIRHEF

-189 KTQENLARLH
+189 KTKDNLARLH

-213 KQAASAQLYEE
+213 KQAASAERYEE
-224 LALTLSDIKQK
+224 LALTLADIKQQ

-250 QKIAHERSTAEVATL
+250 EKIAHERSATEVSTL
-265 QADYETLKAQQD
+265 QANYDNLKAKQD
-277 KLATHINQEQWLKDD
+277 KLAAHINQEQWLKDD
-292 AQSAHYQQQLGY
+292 AQSSHYQHQLSY
-304 QQAEHALSDAK
+304 QQAEHQLGDAK
-315 SQLNVIEQQLTSLDQ
+315 SQLNAIEQQLTSLEQ
-330 QRAQAVGEID
+330 QSQQAVDEIN

-345 QAEQQNILE
+345 QAEQQTVLE
-354 ALRPQLTE
+354 GLRPKLIE
-362 LTNKRDTH
+362 LTNKREAH
-370 KRNEQPLQRAWHDA
+370 KRNEQPLQRAYHDA

-396 MLEQQQAINSQA
+396 MLEQQQAINNQA
-408 QKRHQQ
+408 QKRYQQ
-414 NHDKWQRRD
+414 NHEKWQRRQ

-435 SLSAS
+435 SLSPVAS
-440 SNNDGFDKESDKRSD
+440 AGLQNNSD
-455 EQAPTDAQNLQQTL
+455 TNHLQQRL
-469 ETQVAE
+469 AVQVAE

-493 LSELQPQT
+493 LSELQPQAQ
-501 RDLQQRLNVQQ
+501 DLQQQLHTQQ
-512 RELSEHEKR
+512 RELSENEKR
-521 HAVLASEYDTL
+521 HAVLAGEYDTL
-532 HQILHPKPTLQNQ
+532 HQILNPKPKAKSQ
-545 QQASVSTAGNLEA
+545 QLTNAKTADVKSDLENEIASDYSQLT
-558 SSESNVVNRYNELA
+558 
-572 ITTLREQIELS
+572 ITTLRDQIELS
-583 EKGQQ
+583 AKGQQ
-588 HAVLLDS
+588 HAELLDS

-604 VLISNQSN
+604 VLVSNQTYQPNIDNVS
-612 QLSVD
+612 D
-617 DVSSDIEKANS
+617 DSEKVNS
-628 LWHMLEHDLTDI
+628 LWQVLEHELKDLFV
-640 ITYQTTQNE
+640 YQNAQT
-649 QANTEKKPSIESGHS
+649 NTVDKPSIKIETGHS
-664 LWLPAKNESTT
+664 LWLPAQTNDTDST
-675 KPFSNNLPD
+675 PFTSVLPENLI
-684 HFADKVL
+684 DKVL
-691 PLSQLIKQPALAL
+691 PLSQLISAPNLAL
-704 WQQCYLYIT
+704 WRQCYLYIAQPET
-713 QSEATNQQTLEDFA
+713 DNKQTLEA
-727 NILKALPSSAILLTT
+727 LAEILKALPSSAILLTT

-753 NLSKFTGAQDEQGNS
+753 NLSKFAGAQDGKNGSNNSNS

-775 EQRSRLQAL
+775 QQRSRLQAL

-791 ETKIQETQKTI
+791 ENKIEAQKKAITKD
-802 AKNQRDYDALTVNLE
+802 QRDYDALIVSLE
-817 ETRAQANQLTRDK
+817 ETRAQAEQLTRDK
-830 HEYQQQLTTQRA
+830 HQYQQKLTTERA
-842 NAERLQADSQRLM
+842 NAERLQADSQRLN
-855 ADKSALEQEQQELD
+855 ADKAALEQEQQELM
-869 QELKTLTH
+869 QEQQSLNH
-877 EQQDIQSQIVAL
+877 EQQDIQSKIAAL
-889 TPQISDA
+889 TPQIADA
-896 RATSQQLQAE
+896 RAATQQLQAE
-906 RSELN
+906 RSELS

-930 SEMRLEHSVSSL
+930 NEMRLEHSTSSL
-942 ARATVQYDQSLQ
+942 TRASAQFDKSLQ
-954 SEQQLKAS
+954 SEQNLKTR
-962 HQKQQNKLPD
+962 HEQQQNTLPE
-972 LQAALQTAQTARDK
+972 LQALLQTAQNARDE
-986 QQVLLTERDTA
+986 QQAVLTGRETA
-997 LSMLKQEYAQQQTAL
+997 LTVLKQEYNQQQVEL
-1012 DSVQNTLQVQ
+1012 DTLQNTLQTQ
-1022 QGKLANHATELALS
+1022 QNALANHSTELALS
-1036 MARLDDA
+1036 AAKLEDA
-1043 STHTHD
+1043 SSHTQE
-1049 ALEAYYKVSHKYKS
+1049 ALDAYYKVSHKYKAQS
-1063 ESHSTQHPQHQ
+1063 DIAQHPQHQ

-1098 IAELEAE
+1098 IAELESE
-1105 RATLEQQLGK
+1105 RTKLEQQLSK
-1115 IGPVNLAAVAE
+1115 IGAVNLAAVAE
-1126 LAEVNERLEPLAQQT
+1126 LAEVNERLQPLAQQT

-1148 QTLTAAIESIDETTK
+1148 QTLTEAIASIDETTK

-1171 AVNTEL
+1171 AVNIEL

-1190 SLTLNTDDMPANIPA
+1190 SLTLNTDDMPVNAP
-1205 DKYKSEQWR
+1205 KSEQWR

-1261 DEVDAPLDDANVERF
+1261 DEVDAPLDDANVARF

-1307 ITMPSAGISTLVS
+1307 VTMPSAGISTLVS
-1320 VSLDEAARYVES
+1320 VSLDEAARYLSD